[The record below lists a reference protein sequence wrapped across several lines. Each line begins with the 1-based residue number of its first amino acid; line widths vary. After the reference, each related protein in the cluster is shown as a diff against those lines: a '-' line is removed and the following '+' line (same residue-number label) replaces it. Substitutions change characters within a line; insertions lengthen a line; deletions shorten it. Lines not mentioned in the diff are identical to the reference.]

1 MPAGFMRNETK
12 HQAAKIIVNTIA
24 KLASKNRKAKAKK
37 KKGLNK
43 VEIKQTK
50 ALIAKDDELRYCPQF
65 ICDSGLPTDAPPT
78 LNQQDRQPVA
88 IPNTGQGNCAYFVG
102 FETGLTLGLEADALN
117 TAMPPATGF
126 TDGMLPIRMYNFT
139 ASNDA
144 AAQGQDPGTIRDG
157 EYLYAHAQRV
167 RIQVQM
173 NQARDGTQVYIP
185 YNTPMKFRVLVVKR
199 RPSRVIAGDWGVDF
213 RTELFRNFDNN
224 VVGLLNS
231 KTVWQLDNW
240 KVNSEALEVIKDIR
254 FKLSPPLDPRGNSGG
269 TTQTNNFRNTYNSFP
284 DTKQLDFYLPKPKH
298 KIKWNGTADSDP
310 RDSFNYKTEIL

>member
-1 MPAGFMRNETK
+1 M
-12 HQAAKIIVNTIA
+12 
-24 KLASKNRKAKAKK
+24 
-37 KKGLNK
+37 
-43 VEIKQTK
+43 
-50 ALIAKDDELRYCPQF
+50 
-65 ICDSGLPTDAPPT
+65 
-78 LNQQDRQPVA
+78 
-88 IPNTGQGNCAYFVG
+88 
-102 FETGLTLGLEADALN
+102 
-117 TAMPPATGF
+117 
-126 TDGMLPIRMYNFT
+126 
-139 ASNDA
+139 
-144 AAQGQDPGTIRDG
+144 
-157 EYLYAHAQRV
+157 YAHAQRV

-269 TTQTNNFRNTYNSFP
+269 TTQTNNFRNTY
-284 DTKQLDFYLPKPKH
+284 KK
-298 KIKWNGTADSDP
+298 
-310 RDSFNYKTEIL
+310 